1 MCKGSGGGMI
11 NVFLL
16 PAELYTFLGK
26 VQIRLISSIGRVDSE
41 TYRVVPGALRSLLES
56 FNLKLNLSFYTHHGT
71 IKAYQDVRSW
81 VLSGDQ

>member
-1 MCKGSGGGMI
+1 MCKGEGGGMI

-26 VQIRLISSIGRVDSE
+26 PQIRLISSIGRVDSE
-41 TYRVVPGALRSLLES
+41 TYNVVPGALRSLQES

-71 IKAYQDVRSW
+71 IKAYQNVRPW